1 MIIKDIHE
9 ARRTFH
15 EILLRHE
22 LNQDAV
28 KAIEIFLDNENQK
41 LFKVADALYL
51 IDSELPPG
59 A

>member
-9 ARRTFH
+9 AKRT
-15 EILLRHE
+15 LL
-22 LNQDAV
+22 DAYDSIE
-28 KAIEIFLDNENQK
+28 ALEIFLDNEKQK
-41 LFKVADALYL
+41 LGKVADALYL